1 MKMIQKCISGCLALL
16 MLLVIRIYY
25 DGWRATD
32 QFSYLVCMGVGGMF
46 MWQIGINVGMNLG
59 VFPVIGLTLPLVS
72 YGGTSMMITLAS
84 LGLVCGAVGRIK
96 PNWIRSNDD

>member
-1 MKMIQKCISGCLALL
+1 
-16 MLLVIRIYY
+16 
-25 DGWRATD
+25 
-32 QFSYLVCMGVGGMF
+32 
-46 MWQIGINVGMNLG
+46 MNLG